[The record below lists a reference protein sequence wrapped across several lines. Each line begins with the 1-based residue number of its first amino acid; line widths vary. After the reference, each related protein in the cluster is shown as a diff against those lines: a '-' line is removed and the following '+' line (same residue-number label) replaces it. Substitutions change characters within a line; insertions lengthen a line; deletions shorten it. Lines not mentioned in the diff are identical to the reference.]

1 MQKIVF
7 SDVDGTLLN
16 SRHELTP
23 LTEQAIRTLK
33 EQEIPFVIV
42 SARSPSGINSILTE
56 YDFRCPIV
64 SYSGAVIMDIDGS
77 GPLSQRDAESRS
89 RKGDQLHRRQASA
102 CYLECFFL

>member
-16 SRHELTP
+16 SRHELTT

-33 EQEIPFVIV
+33 ERKIPFVIV
-42 SARSPSGINSILTE
+42 SARSPSGIYSILTE

-64 SYSGAVIMDIDGS
+64 SYSGAVIMDIDGQVLYHK
-77 GPLSQRDAESRS
+77 GMPKAEAEKVISYIEDRHLPVTWNVFS
-89 RKGDQLHRRQASA
+89 
-102 CYLECFFL
+102 